1 MYGGTELPLAE
12 CPDLDSES
20 GNRTDKWQI
29 TERGKSYIQ
38 AKDAI
43 LETPQ
48 PVLLTL
54 LLTLHKNCPIERY
67 LTITIA
73 TLSLNQLRHLQW
85 LISAIMKTLRK
96 PSYVCPRGQLPSLAQ
111 LSPVCESK
119 TNKSHRVQLAIM
131 QRVRQSRGEAVIV
144 YPGLCR
150 DLEMRTQLNLLL
162 IKNEYVIQIL
172 LRL

>member
-38 AKDAI
+38 ADAV

-48 PVLLTL
+48 PV

-85 LISAIMKTLRK
+85 LISAIMKALRK

-119 TNKSHRVQLAIM
+119 TNKKPSRTVCDNAKSQTEPRRGSNRLSRSLSRSRNENSA
-131 QRVRQSRGEAVIV
+131 QPPSDQSSD
-144 YPGLCR
+144 P
-150 DLEMRTQLNLLL
+150 D
-162 IKNEYVIQIL
+162 KS
-172 LRL
+172 